1 VHYDGQVQV
10 TLARKM
16 LLKTTVVDIKKSIIC
31 RNWPFA
37 NYRQNNVA
45 ITEKNLPTPIL
56 RSWASEGIF
65 PGGPLRDFSKI
76 FLGGGKSGEICFF
89 PIET

>member
-10 TLARKM
+10 IVARKM
-16 LLKTTVVDIKKSIIC
+16 LLKTIVVDIKKSIIC
-31 RNWPFA
+31 RNWPFP

-76 FLGGGKSGEICFF
+76 FLGGAKVVKFAFSQ
-89 PIET
+89 